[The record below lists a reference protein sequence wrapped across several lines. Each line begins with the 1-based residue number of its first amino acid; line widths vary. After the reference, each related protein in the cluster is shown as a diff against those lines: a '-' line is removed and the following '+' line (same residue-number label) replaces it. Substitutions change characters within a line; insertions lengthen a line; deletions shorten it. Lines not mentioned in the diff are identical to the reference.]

1 MKRDISIYVVDMLEN
16 MERAERFAEGI
27 SYGEFIKDEIVNFAV
42 LRCIEIM
49 GEAAKHI
56 PESIRERYPEIP
68 WRDIAGMRDKV
79 IHFYFGVNL
88 ESVWMVVKEDIP
100 RTKPHVKKVLEDL
113 KKGDREVSESTQE
126 I

>member
-1 MKRDISIYVVDMLEN
+1 MKRDISIYVADMLEN

-42 LRCIEIM
+42 IRCIEIM

-56 PESIRERYPEIP
+56 PEPIREMYPEIP

-113 KKGDREVSESTQE
+113 KKGDREVSESAQE